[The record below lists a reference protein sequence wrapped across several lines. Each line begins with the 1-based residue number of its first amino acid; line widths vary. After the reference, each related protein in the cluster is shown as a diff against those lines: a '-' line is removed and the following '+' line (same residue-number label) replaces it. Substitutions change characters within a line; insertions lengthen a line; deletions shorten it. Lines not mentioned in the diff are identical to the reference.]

1 MASSEAWYRSGASFA
16 AFKSGGWMKIR
27 LLALALLLTAG
38 AAHQA
43 HAQTAEQKLR
53 AQQDEL
59 ARIRKERADIQRRM
73 KGLQNTAHDLSEEV
87 SLINRQHSATERA
100 VRSLDQQLRSIR
112 EQVDV
117 TTSNLVQ
124 AEVETVEKRAILQQ
138 RLTDIYKRGPLY
150 STEVILSAHSFGNLV
165 ARYKYLHILAV
176 RDRGFMDRVR
186 NLRDTIRAQRRQ
198 LVQLQNGVSQNR
210 QEKAQEEE
218 RLKELEGLRVKS
230 LRKVQADTR
239 KAKARLAQLARSE
252 ARLNNVLAAIEA
264 ERRRAAGRAGVSR
277 APSSI
282 RTSDLGRLDWPVE
295 GTILYRFGRV
305 INPNNTTTRW
315 NGMGIQASSGTPVRS
330 VSNGTVALNDIM
342 GTYGRTVIVDHGGGD
357 YSVYSSLSQSGLN
370 KGARVTKGQTIGTV
384 GSNDPSMPPHLH
396 FEIRRGGGPA
406 VDPFEWLRG
415 R

>member
-1 MASSEAWYRSGASFA
+1 
-16 AFKSGGWMKIR
+16 MKIR
-27 LLALALLLTAG
+27 LAALAFLILS
-38 AAHQA
+38 AASSVA
-43 HAQTAEQKLR
+43 AQTPEEKLR

-59 ARIRKERADIQRRM
+59 ARIRKEREDLQKRM
-73 KGLQNTAHDLSEEV
+73 RGLQTTAHDISEEV
-87 SLINRQHSATERA
+87 KLINRQHSATERA
-100 VRSLDQQLRSIR
+100 VRSLDQQLTSIR
-112 EQVDV
+112 EQVGV
-117 TTSNLVQ
+117 TTSKLVT
-124 AEVETVEKRAILQQ
+124 AEVETMEKKQILQQ

-150 STEVILSAHSFGNLV
+150 TSEVLLSAQSFGNLV
-165 ARYKYLHILAV
+165 ARYKYLHILAL
-176 RDRGFMDRVR
+176 RDRALMNRVR
-186 NLRDTIRAQRRQ
+186 SLRDTIRTQRRQ

-218 RLKELEGLRVKS
+218 RLKELEGLRVQS
-230 LRKVQADTR
+230 LKRVQADTK
-239 KAKARLAQLARSE
+239 KAKARLDQLAKSE
-252 ARLNNVLAAIEA
+252 ARLNSVLASIEA
-264 ERRRAAGRAGVSR
+264 ARRRTSGRGAASS

-330 VSNGTVALNDIM
+330 VSNGTVVLNDIM

-357 YSVYSSLSQSGLN
+357 YSVYSSLAQSPLN
-370 KGARVTKGQTIGTV
+370 KGARVTKGQSIGTV
-384 GSNDPSMPPHLH
+384 GSNDPSLPPHLH

>member
-1 MASSEAWYRSGASFA
+1 M
-16 AFKSGGWMKIR
+16 R
-27 LLALALLLTAG
+27 LAGFLLLVFCSIGMPAR
-38 AAHQA
+38 
-43 HAQTAEQKLR
+43 AQTAEQKLK
-53 AQQDEL
+53 AQQNEL
-59 ARIRKERADIQRRM
+59 ARIRKEREDLQRRM
-73 KGLQNTAHDLSEEV
+73 RGLQTTAHDLSEEV
-87 SLINRQHSATERA
+87 TLLNRQHSATQRA
-100 VRSLDQQLRSIR
+100 VRSLDQQLTSIR
-112 EQVDV
+112 EQVSQT
-117 TTSNLVQ
+117 TTSLLN
-124 AEVETVEKRAILQQ
+124 AEVETIEKRAILQQ

-150 STEVILSAHSFGNLV
+150 TSQVLLSAQSFGNLV
-165 ARYKYLHILAV
+165 ARYKYLHLLAL
-176 RDRGFMDRVR
+176 RDRALMDRVR
-186 NLRDTIRAQRRQ
+186 SLRDTIRNQRRQ

-218 RLKELEGLRVKS
+218 RLKELEGLRVRS
-230 LRKVQADTR
+230 LRKVQADTK
-239 KAKARLAQLARSE
+239 KAKARLDQLARSE
-252 ARLNNVLAAIEA
+252 ARLNSVLAAIEA
-264 ERRRAAGRAGVSR
+264 ARRRAAGRGAASS

-357 YSVYSSLSQSGLN
+357 YSVYSSLAQSPLS

-384 GSNDPSMPPHLH
+384 GSNDPSLPPHLH

>member
-1 MASSEAWYRSGASFA
+1 MNTRFIAG
-16 AFKSGGWMKIR
+16 
-27 LLALALLLTAG
+27 LLLILSAS
-38 AAHQA
+38 AIPAS
-43 HAQTAEQKLR
+43 AQTAEEKLK
-53 AQQDEL
+53 AQQAEL
-59 ARIRKERADIQRRM
+59 ARIRKEREDLQRRM
-73 KGLQNTAHDLSEEV
+73 RGLQTTAHDLTEEV
-87 SLINRQHSATERA
+87 TLLNRQHSATERA
-100 VRSLDQQLRSIR
+100 VRSLDQQLSSIR
-112 EQVDV
+112 EQVGV
-117 TTSNLVQ
+117 TTTNLLN
-124 AEVETVEKRAILQQ
+124 AEVETMEKRSILQQ

-150 STEVILSAHSFGNLV
+150 TSEVLLSAQSFGNLV
-165 ARYKYLHILAV
+165 ARYKYLHLLAL
-176 RDRGFMDRVR
+176 RDRALMDRVR
-186 NLRDTIRAQRRQ
+186 SLRDTIRSQRRQ

-210 QEKAQEEE
+210 QEKAREEE

-230 LRKVQADTR
+230 LRKVQADTK
-239 KAKARLAQLARSE
+239 KAKARLEQLAKSE
-252 ARLNNVLAAIEA
+252 ARLNSVLASIEA
-264 ERRRAAGRAGVSR
+264 ARRRSAGRGAASA

-282 RTSDLGRLDWPVE
+282 RTSDLGRLDWPVD

-357 YSVYSSLSQSGLN
+357 YSVYSSLAQSPLS
-370 KGARVTKGQTIGTV
+370 KGSRVTKGQTIGTV
-384 GSNDPSMPPHLH
+384 GSNDPSLPPHLH

>member
-1 MASSEAWYRSGASFA
+1 VNT
-16 AFKSGGWMKIR
+16 R
-27 LLALALLLTAG
+27 LAGLLLLVFCSIAMP
-38 AAHQA
+38 AR
-43 HAQTAEQKLR
+43 AQTAEQKLK

-59 ARIRKERADIQRRM
+59 ARIRKEREELQRRM
-73 KGLQNTAHDLSEEV
+73 RGLQTTAHDLTEEV
-87 SLINRQHSATERA
+87 TLLNRQHSATQRA
-100 VRSLDQQLRSIR
+100 VRSLDQQLNSIR
-112 EQVDV
+112 EQVSQ
-117 TTSNLVQ
+117 TTSSLLN
-124 AEVETVEKRAILQQ
+124 AEVETIEKRAILQQ

-150 STEVILSAHSFGNLV
+150 TSEVLLSAQSFGNLV
-165 ARYKYLHILAV
+165 ARYKYLHLLAL
-176 RDRGFMDRVR
+176 RDRALMNRVR
-186 NLRDTIRAQRRQ
+186 SLRDTIRNQRRQ

-230 LRKVQADTR
+230 LRKVQADTK
-239 KAKARLAQLARSE
+239 KAKARLDQLARSE
-252 ARLNNVLAAIEA
+252 ARLNSVLASIEA
-264 ERRRAAGRAGVSR
+264 ARRRAAGRGSASS

-357 YSVYSSLSQSGLN
+357 YSVYSSLAQSPLS

-384 GSNDPSMPPHLH
+384 GSNDPSLPPHLH

>member
-1 MASSEAWYRSGASFA
+1 MNT
-16 AFKSGGWMKIR
+16 R
-27 LLALALLLTAG
+27 LFGFLLLVFCSSAIP
-38 AAHQA
+38 AA
-43 HAQTAEQKLR
+43 AQTAEQKLK

-59 ARIRKERADIQRRM
+59 ARIRKEREDLQRRM
-73 KGLQNTAHDLSEEV
+73 RGLQTTAHDLSEEV
-87 SLINRQHSATERA
+87 TLLNRQHSATQRA
-100 VRSLDQQLRSIR
+100 VRSLDQQLNSIR
-112 EQVDV
+112 EQVSV
-117 TTSNLVQ
+117 TTTNLLQ
-124 AEVETVEKRAILQQ
+124 AEVETMEKKSVLQQ

-150 STEVILSAHSFGNLV
+150 TSEVLLSAHSFGSLV
-165 ARYKYLHILAV
+165 ARYKYLHLLAL
-176 RDRGFMDRVR
+176 RDRALMDRVR
-186 NLRDTIRAQRRQ
+186 SLRDTIRTQRRQ

-230 LRKVQADTR
+230 LRKVQADTK
-239 KAKARLAQLARSE
+239 KAKARLDQLARSE
-252 ARLNNVLAAIEA
+252 ARLNNVLASIEA
-264 ERRRAAGRAGVSR
+264 ARRRNAGRGAASS

-357 YSVYSSLSQSGLN
+357 YSVYSSLAQSSLN
-370 KGARVTKGQTIGTV
+370 KGSRVTKGQTIGTV
-384 GSNDPSMPPHLH
+384 GSNDPSLPPHLH